1 MILEG
6 FRCCAS
12 PLPYPFLTFF
22 FFLLKF
28 SILQALKTEARK
40 AEPIRTFLE
49 DFSFLLKDLNGIKA
63 I

>member
-1 MILEG
+1 MLC
-6 FRCCAS
+6 FAPALS
-12 PLPYPFLTFF
+12 FSHLFF

-28 SILQALKTEARK
+28 SILQALKTQARK